1 VNRDKRQAQISDAVE
16 YTVQGGLV
24 GNGSVEGGRAVAFV
38 GESQIFE
45 PIGPPIIEMSLDFD
59 FVYRC
64 GGFLLSFRHI
74 APRF

>member
-1 VNRDKRQAQISDAVE
+1 MNRDKRQAQVSNAVE
-16 YTVQGGLV
+16 HTVQGGLV

-59 FVYRC
+59 FVYRG
-64 GGFLLSFRHI
+64 GGFLLSFNQVS
-74 APRF
+74 PRF